1 MVPMIE
7 KNVTIVISGGGGC
20 GICDDPIQKGE
31 QVIRVI
37 FEVPVIFTSVNVDKE
52 MHLGCADRL
61 AEVIRHRLME
71 AGWR

>member
-1 MVPMIE
+1 MIE
-7 KNVTIVISGGGGC
+7 KNVTIIISGGGGC

-31 QVIRVI
+31 RAVRVI

-52 MHLGCADRL
+52 MHLGCAQRL
-61 AEVIRHRLME
+61 VEVIQVRLRE